1 MNPAAV
7 RSLLAEGGIGLA
19 VCAGLLYGLV
29 DPIERRTA
37 AVRAAVAQV
46 QGGPAAGGAE
56 SPDAARAALATA
68 VAEAASVSATSAP
81 AATQSD
87 LFAAVMRLAE
97 SHRVRVEQLHPATMT
112 GTVRGPAAAA
122 PPAAVPT
129 AAGVPT
135 PALAP
140 AKPETVLGCSLSVV
154 SDFGSLVRFVDEL
167 QRQAGFGRIH
177 TLRLS
182 PVNEAGSRAV
192 IAAVQSEHV
201 SFDTGPVRAA
211 AGLASAEKEG
221 RP

>member
-29 DPIERRTA
+29 EPIERRTA

-46 QGGPAAGGAE
+46 EAGPASGEAE
-56 SPDAARAALATA
+56 SPDGARAALAAA
-68 VAEAASVSATSAP
+68 VAEAADVAATSAP

-97 SHRVRVEQLHPATMT
+97 THRVRVEQLQPATMT
-112 GTVRGPAAAA
+112 GTVRA
-122 PPAAVPT
+122 PPAAPPSPVVAA
-129 AAGVPT
+129 AAGVPS

-154 SDFGSLVRFVDEL
+154 SDFGSLVLFVDEL
-167 QRQAGFGRIH
+167 QRQAGFGRVH

-182 PVNEAGSRAV
+182 PMNEAGSRAV

-201 SFDTGPVRAA
+201 SFDTSPVRAA
-211 AGLASAEKEG
+211 AGLASAEKES